1 MGISEILGYLGAL
14 LLASVKF
21 AFTPPTMILAGQS
34 IMETLLVTMAGGAI
48 GAIAFFY
55 GGKVIF
61 EKWNDI
67 FFKNK
72 VRKKFTKGNRRLIR
86 IKHKFGLVGICISV
100 VILSIPVVAFV
111 LARFYRHDRKALPY
125 LIIVLCGW
133 TILLTYG
140 SFYLRDVIAP
150 WFE

>member
-1 MGISEILGYLGAL
+1 MGISEIFGYLGAL
-14 LLASVKF
+14 LLAALKF

-34 IMETLLVTMAGGAI
+34 ITETLLVTLSGATLGAI
-48 GAIAFFY
+48 VFFY
-55 GGKVIF
+55 GGRVIF
-61 EKWNDI
+61 DKWNDI

-72 VRKKFTKGNRRLIR
+72 VRKKFTKGNRRLIK

-111 LARFYRHDRKALPY
+111 LARFYRHDKKALPY
-125 LIIVLCGW
+125 LIFALFGW

-140 SFYLRDVIAP
+140 SFYLKDTIAP

>member
-1 MGISEILGYLGAL
+1 MGISEIFGYLGAVI
-14 LLASVKF
+14 LASLKF
-21 AFTPPTMILAGQS
+21 AMTPPAMIFADQTVG
-34 IMETLLVTMAGGAI
+34 ETLGITLMGGVI
-48 GAIAFFY
+48 GSLAFFY

-61 EKWNDI
+61 QKWNDI

-72 VRKKFTKGNRRLIR
+72 VRKKFTKGNRRLIK

-111 LARFYRHDRKALPY
+111 LARFYRKDKKAIPY
-125 LIIVLCGW
+125 LLISIAAW
-133 TILLTYG
+133 TIVLTYG
-140 SFYLRDVIAP
+140 SFYLKDIIAP